1 MDTNSP
7 PIAPAAAD
15 VLTPDFLETLSE
27 RVLLLPRMLESCDGQ
42 ASLNAKVGPHG
53 EPYHQVRLFS
63 PTSLLGHGKELFFY
77 MGRLSN
83 EELDVVRA
91 FIDEHC
97 HKHPGSGPKIL
108 RGLQAEFKAIS
119 ELWAE
124 ARETARYAATLAGY
138 TMRDYRLH
146 RSRKEPPAAM
156 PSLAPPVFSA
166 PLDFNGGA
174 FYAGVRMILQSMR
187 SRADSE
193 PLKTTHA
200 AFDMMRMLGG
210 VEAEKRFQA
219 LAYSFQEFRRTLIAG
234 KACRPLKKIERRAII
249 RQIKLERILPTIDQS
264 LDQLATEILRR
275 STQNEDR

>member
-7 PIAPAAAD
+7 PIAPAVAD
-15 VLTPDFLETLSE
+15 VLTPEFLETLSE
-27 RVLLLPRMLESCDGQ
+27 RVLLLPSMLEAWDGQ
-42 ASLNAKVGPHG
+42 ATLHAKVGPHG

-63 PTSLLGHGKELFFY
+63 PSSLLGHGKELFFY

-83 EELDVVRA
+83 EEMDVVRA

-124 ARETARYAATLAGY
+124 ARVTARYAATLAGY

-146 RSRKEPPAAM
+146 RSRKEPTAAM
-156 PSLAPPVFSA
+156 PSLSPPIFSA

-200 AFDMMRMLGG
+200 AFAMLQMLGG
-210 VEAEKRFQA
+210 LEAKKRSHA
-219 LAYSFQEFRRTLIAG
+219 LVYSIQEYRMALFTN
-234 KACRPLKKIERRAII
+234 KACRPLTKMERRSIT
-249 RQIKLERILPTIDQS
+249 RQIKLDRILPIINQS
-264 LDQLATEILRR
+264 LNRIATEMLRR